1 MLRNVNYFIKSPASL
16 RGGGG
21 GGGRENRAGGG
32 GGGGG
37 GKQPAGGEGD
47 FGGRGMDR
55 RCPDGADEGREALI

>member
-21 GGGRENRAGGG
+21 GGGKQTAAGD
-32 GGGGG
+32 
-37 GKQPAGGEGD
+37 GD